1 MPFPSQP
8 SSSRTPSRAT
18 PRGTA
23 FSNTEKRLASGR
35 TRASVVAIILAL
47 LAAKAFL
54 YFAVS
59 TAQDPVPYNN
69 PVAGQII
76 GNLTRL
82 FLLFG
87 LVMFVRVRSVQLL
100 LKEHLLSALFAWC
113 VLSVMWSVY
122 PKGSAVSIY
131 RLIPFVL
138 VGFWAISE
146 GRATTIVEKMHL
158 LCRAILY
165 VNIASM
171 VLFPPFA
178 FMQGIH
184 EGAMRG
190 VFQTKNV
197 LGLNL
202 ALCLC
207 LFVPALLQRRTS
219 LRIFDIVA
227 TLVLLILARSVTSVM
242 CAAVVFGI
250 TAGSLAIRGLTPR
263 RHMRIAFTL
272 VLVVML
278 PALFAILLPLVEN
291 LLGFFGRDLTF
302 TGRSTIWSFA
312 IQAIHDKPWLG
323 HGFRAFWQDPQST
336 IVGRGVIFFAHSHS
350 GYIDAWLDGGIFE
363 FVLLIAVFVSLA
375 YRAVITALDDQ
386 AKLSTNAFPMLVI
399 MTVITHNLAET
410 SFPFDVYIIPVFVIA
425 ASVFCRLEAATAAKA
440 KLIARSAPKSAI
452 SGRRA
457 YAGS

>member
-1 MPFPSQP
+1 MSFPSQP
-8 SSSRTPSRAT
+8 SPSRAPT
-18 PRGTA
+18 HAAPGGTA
-23 FSNTEKRLASGR
+23 FNRVEKGLGSGY
-35 TRASVVAIILAL
+35 TRASIVAIVLAL

-69 PVAGQII
+69 PLAGQII

-87 LVMFVRVRSVQLL
+87 LLMFVRFGSLQLL
-100 LKEHLLSALFAWC
+100 LRERLLSALFAWC
-113 VLSVMWSVY
+113 VLSVAWSVY
-122 PKGSAVSIY
+122 PKGSAVSVY
-131 RLIPFVL
+131 RLVPFIL
-138 VGFWAISE
+138 VGLWVISDSKSS
-146 GRATTIVEKMHL
+146 TIFEKMHR

-165 VNIASM
+165 INIASM
-171 VLFPPFA
+171 FLFPPFA

-184 EGAMRG
+184 EGALRG

-202 ALCLC
+202 ALCLS

-242 CAAVVFGI
+242 CAAVIFGI
-250 TAGSLAIRGLTPR
+250 TAGTMAIRGLTPR
-263 RHMRIAFTL
+263 RHMRIAFTM
-272 VLVVML
+272 VLVVIL

-291 LLGFFGRDLTF
+291 LLVFFGRDLTF

-312 IQAIHDKPWLG
+312 IDAIHHRPWFG

-336 IVGRGVIFFAHSHS
+336 IVGRGVIFFAHSHN
-350 GYIDAWLDGGIFE
+350 GYIDAWLDGGVFE
-363 FVLLIAVFVSLA
+363 FLLLIAVFASLA
-375 YRAVITALDDQ
+375 YRAVITALNEK

-425 ASVFCRLEAATAAKA
+425 ASVFCRLEAQASAKA
-440 KLIARSAPKSAI
+440 KPIARSKTKAVFA
-452 SGRRA
+452 GRQAHAR
-457 YAGS
+457 S